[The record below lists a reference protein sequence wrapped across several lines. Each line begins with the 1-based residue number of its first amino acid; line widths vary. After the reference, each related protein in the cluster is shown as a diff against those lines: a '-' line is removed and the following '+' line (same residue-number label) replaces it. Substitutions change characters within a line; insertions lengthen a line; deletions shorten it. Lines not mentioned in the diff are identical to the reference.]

1 MFGEAET
8 TLGEN
13 GWAAEPCNANLKGAG
28 RNSPLALFFVAAT
41 GSKEKIAQEEENK
54 DRLARS
60 LSKQEH
66 RETSS
71 LSIQG

>member
-1 MFGEAET
+1 MGCRT
-8 TLGEN
+8 MQ
-13 GWAAEPCNANLKGAG
+13 CKLKGAG
-28 RNSPLALFFVAAT
+28 RNSPLALLFVAAT

-54 DRLARS
+54 DRLDRS